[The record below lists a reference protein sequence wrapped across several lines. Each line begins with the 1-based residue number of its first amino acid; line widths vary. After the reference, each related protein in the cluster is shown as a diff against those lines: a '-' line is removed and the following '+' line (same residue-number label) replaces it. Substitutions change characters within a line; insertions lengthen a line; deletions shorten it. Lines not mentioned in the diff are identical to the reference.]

1 MIIREIK
8 PEDREEYLKMSAEFY
23 SSPAVLADI
32 PASYREGAFEEYVR
46 GTHAKCFIL
55 EEDGKYAGYG
65 IVAFLYMQEAGGLCT
80 FFDELY
86 VREQFRSRGFG
97 RAYFEYVFKNCPAAR
112 YVLEIEPDNV
122 RARALYERLG
132 FKVLGYTRMYRD

>member
-23 SSPAVLADI
+23 SSPAVLADT

-86 VREQFRSRGFG
+86 VREQYRSHGLG
-97 RAYFEYVFKNCPAAR
+97 RQYFDFVFKKYPSALNL
-112 YVLEIEPDNV
+112 LEVEEENV
-122 RARALYERLG
+122 RAISLYKRLG
-132 FKVLGYTRMYRD
+132 FSPREYKLMQK

>member
-1 MIIREIK
+1 MIIREIN
-8 PEDREEYLKMSAEFY
+8 ETDRQEYLNMSAEFY

-32 PASYREGAFEEYVR
+32 PVSYREGAFEEYVR

-97 RAYFEYVFKNCPAAR
+97 RQFFDFVFDNFPAPMSL
-112 YVLEIEPDNV
+112 LEVEKENV
-122 RARALYERLG
+122 RAISLYKRLG
-132 FKVLGYTRMYRD
+132 FSPREYILMQR

>member
-65 IVAFLYMQEAGGLCT
+65 IVAFLYMQEAGDSAHSSTSCMCANSTVRTGSAGSISISSLKNIPPRST
-80 FFDELY
+80 FWRLKKKTCAQSRFIS
-86 VREQFRSRGFG
+86 VWAFRRG
-97 RAYFEYVFKNCPAAR
+97 N
-112 YVLEIEPDNV
+112 IS
-122 RARALYERLG
+122 
-132 FKVLGYTRMYRD
+132 